1 MAIANQER
9 NEVPFKC
16 TIISACAKLGE
27 SKPNGNC
34 KELNYISYSGAD
46 PKWDIR
52 EWNEDHSKMSKG
64 VTLNDEELFDL
75 YAAIGELMK
84 HEKPSKSG
92 PSRPK
97 NAVNPW
103 PNNKKAASNADS
115 DSDTDSETDFESES
129 QDKESQEGSTPF

>member
-1 MAIANQER
+1 MAIANQEK
-9 NEVPFKC
+9 NDAPFKC

-27 SKPNGNC
+27 TKQNGNC
-34 KELNYISYSGAD
+34 KELNYISYGGAD

-75 YAAIGELMK
+75 YAAIGELMQ

-97 NAVNPW
+97 NVVNPW
-103 PNNKKAASNADS
+103 PDSKKATSNDESDS
-115 DSDTDSETDFESES
+115 DSGSEMD
-129 QDKESQEGSTPF
+129 QEESTPF